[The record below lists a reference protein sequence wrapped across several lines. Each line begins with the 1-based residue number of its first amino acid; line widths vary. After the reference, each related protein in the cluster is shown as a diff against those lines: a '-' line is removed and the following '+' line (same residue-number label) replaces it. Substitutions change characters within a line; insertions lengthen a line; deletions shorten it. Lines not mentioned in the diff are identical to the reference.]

1 MNVCLWLHCLRIQPQ
16 DLRAF
21 NNQWVVC
28 HDFYSIFVY
37 LTEAIK
43 NVTRLTFTQEI
54 KKIVC
59 MWLLLLV
66 RDRSWNSIGST
77 IAFILERCKFPYS
90 FSTLFF
96 WVLRVL
102 RLGWP
107 TPHPPVSWVIGCLP
121 CVPKNRL
128 GWPLNNGNGLYNRK
142 RVYAYRFQCVKM
154 TKITGNE
161 QIVHNSPTS
170 SLK

>member
-1 MNVCLWLHCLRIQPQ
+1 MSRNVNNHITMNPPIRTRRQMAYLHCGRSRGKLGSKECSREEKRGKQFIQPAFLRQDVFLFPVKHFVNVCLWLHCLRIQPQ

-37 LTEAIK
+37 LSEAIK

-59 MWLLLLV
+59 MWSLLLV

-77 IAFILERCKFPYS
+77 IAFILERCKFP
-90 FSTLFF
+90 
-96 WVLRVL
+96 
-102 RLGWP
+102 
-107 TPHPPVSWVIGCLP
+107 
-121 CVPKNRL
+121 
-128 GWPLNNGNGLYNRK
+128 
-142 RVYAYRFQCVKM
+142 
-154 TKITGNE
+154 
-161 QIVHNSPTS
+161 
-170 SLK
+170 